1 MSSITVIA
9 EVWNALKFEI
19 DGSNLPDAAETL
31 VNVLIE
37 NDFEP
42 ADIKEAFRG
51 ETEVIQALRDY
62 NSQFEEE
69 YEEEEYEEDEDS
81 EDDEW

>member
-1 MSSITVIA
+1 MSITVIA
-9 EVWNALKFEI
+9 EVWRALKFEI

-42 ADIKEAFRG
+42 ADIKEAFRR
-51 ETEVIQALRDY
+51 ETEVMQALRDY
-62 NSQFEEE
+62 NNQFEEE
-69 YEEEEYEEDEDS
+69 EEYEEYEEDEDN

>member
-1 MSSITVIA
+1 MSITVIA
-9 EVWNALKFEI
+9 EVWRALKFEI

-42 ADIKEAFRG
+42 ADIKEAFRR
-51 ETEVIQALRDY
+51 ETEVMQALRDY

-69 YEEEEYEEDEDS
+69 EEYEEYEEDEDN

>member
-1 MSSITVIA
+1 MSITVIA
-9 EVWNALKFEI
+9 EVWRALKFEI
-19 DGSNLPDAAETL
+19 DGSNLPEAAETL

-37 NDFEP
+37 NDYEP
-42 ADIKEAFRG
+42 ADIKEAFRR
-51 ETEVIQALRDY
+51 ETEVVQALRDY

-69 YEEEEYEEDEDS
+69 EEYEEYEEDEDN

>member
-1 MSSITVIA
+1 MSITVIA
-9 EVWNALKFEI
+9 EVWRALKFEI

-42 ADIKEAFRG
+42 ADIKEAFRR
-51 ETEVIQALRDY
+51 ETEVMQALRDY

-69 YEEEEYEEDEDS
+69 EEYEEYEEDEDT

>member
-1 MSSITVIA
+1 MSITVVA
-9 EVWNALKFEI
+9 EVWRALKFEI

-42 ADIKEAFRG
+42 ADIKEAFRR
-51 ETEVIQALRDY
+51 ETEVMQALRDY
-62 NSQFEEE
+62 NSQFVEEEE
-69 YEEEEYEEDEDS
+69 YEEYEEDEDT

>member
-1 MSSITVIA
+1 MSITVIA
-9 EVWNALKFEI
+9 EVWRALKFEI

-42 ADIKEAFRG
+42 ADIKEAFRR
-51 ETEVIQALRDY
+51 ETEVMQALRDY
-62 NSQFEEE
+62 NSQYEEE
-69 YEEEEYEEDEDS
+69 YEEEEYEEDEDN

>member
-1 MSSITVIA
+1 MSITVIA
-9 EVWNALKFEI
+9 EVWRALKFEI
-19 DGSNLPDAAETL
+19 DGSNLSEAAETL

-42 ADIKEAFRG
+42 AEIKEAFRR
-51 ETEVIQALRDY
+51 ETEVVQALRDY

-69 YEEEEYEEDEDS
+69 YEEEYEEDEDT

>member
-1 MSSITVIA
+1 MSITVIA
-9 EVWNALKFEI
+9 EVWRALKFEI
-19 DGSNLPDAAETL
+19 DVSNLPDAAETL

-42 ADIKEAFRG
+42 ADIKEAFRR
-51 ETEVIQALRDY
+51 ETEVMQALRDY
-62 NSQFEEE
+62 NSQ
-69 YEEEEYEEDEDS
+69 YEEEEFEEEDYEEDEDN

>member
-1 MSSITVIA
+1 MSITVIA
-9 EVWNALKFEI
+9 EVWRALKFEI

-42 ADIKEAFRG
+42 ADIKEAFRR
-51 ETEVIQALRDY
+51 ETEVMQALRDY
-62 NSQFEEE
+62 NSQ
-69 YEEEEYEEDEDS
+69 YEEEEFEEEDYEEDEDN

>member
-1 MSSITVIA
+1 MSITVIA
-9 EVWNALKFEI
+9 EVWRALKFEI

-42 ADIKEAFRG
+42 ADIKEAFRR

-62 NSQFEEE
+62 NNQFEDEEE
-69 YEEEEYEEDEDS
+69 YEEYEEDEDN
-81 EDDEW
+81 EDEW

>member
-1 MSSITVIA
+1 MSITVIA
-9 EVWNALKFEI
+9 EVWRALKFEI

-42 ADIKEAFRG
+42 ADIKEAFRR
-51 ETEVIQALRDY
+51 ETEVMQALRDY
-62 NSQFEEE
+62 NSQYEEE
-69 YEEEEYEEDEDS
+69 EFEEEEYEEDEDH